1 MKNKE
6 YLNIYW
12 APLSDQENNDW
23 SLMYSEPVTL
33 FSYMSKNKIESK
45 ADKFFSCPAVK
56 GLTQNTY
63 IFTNTIES
71 EYLYDFS
78 DGKKIITPVS
88 SKYLAYRNQRDASIK
103 NGPIIMF
110 NMSYVFFSDEP
121 LLATFS
127 SPYFS
132 NCEYMKSGS
141 FIPGEFDI
149 GRWFRPY
156 NCEMQLWSN
165 SGSIKFNHD
174 EPLLYVKFNTDKKIK
189 MNRFDLNDKLK
200 KIFTTNISTQQWYDT
215 KKSLST
221 YYYLFNRAKMRDVI
235 LTEIKKNL
243 VLEQL

>member
-78 DGKKIITPVS
+78 DVLFQESLTLVDGLGRII
-88 SKYLAYRNQRDASIK
+88 
-103 NGPIIMF
+103 
-110 NMSYVFFSDEP
+110 
-121 LLATFS
+121 
-127 SPYFS
+127 
-132 NCEYMKSGS
+132 
-141 FIPGEFDI
+141 
-149 GRWFRPY
+149 
-156 NCEMQLWSN
+156 
-165 SGSIKFNHD
+165 
-174 EPLLYVKFNTDKKIK
+174 VKCN
-189 MNRFDLNDKLK
+189 
-200 KIFTTNISTQQWYDT
+200 YG
-215 KKSLST
+215 
-221 YYYLFNRAKMRDVI
+221 
-235 LTEIKKNL
+235 LTL
-243 VLEQL
+243 VQ